1 MRSIGVWY
9 DRAKSREFGED
20 LMTLLVPHLF
30 HLLVSFFGKNSINSA
45 VRSKSAW
52 FEEKSESWLLRFGLR
67 LEREEKDLLLV
78 RKKWQILTVNGR

>member
-52 FEEKSESWLLRFGLR
+52 FEEKS
-67 LEREEKDLLLV
+67 
-78 RKKWQILTVNGR
+78 